1 MVVEYI
7 EAARLSGA
15 NTFQVIGS
23 QLLVNI
29 FNPIFVYVSSLVG
42 LSIIISSSLSFLGLG
57 PRPPT
62 PEWGYMLNSLR
73 GSIYVNP
80 WVAALPGVFIFATS
94 IAFNMLADAVR
105 DSLDVKD
112 A

>member
-1 MVVEYI
+1 MI
-7 EAARLSGA
+7 ASG
-15 NTFQVIGS
+15 
-23 QLLVNI
+23 
-29 FNPIFVYVSSLVG
+29 
-42 LSIIISSSLSFLGLG
+42 LSFLGMG
-57 PRPPT
+57 AKPPT

-94 IAFNMLADAVR
+94 IAFNMLADAIR
-105 DSLDVKD
+105 DSLDVKE